1 LEKLINMDYLKLY
14 ILLCC
19 LLLAPIS
26 FAQIPVGPVIDPSL
40 VGSNTIVSLA
50 EGVTNFLLKKERPLQ
65 ENIKNIQDFFRKAE
79 TIVNGAV
86 KNMRMI
92 REIVET
98 EKDIIELYTRSI
110 NKLNEPIDEDGDGV
124 DDLEF
129 LDKWKQVQILLAFT
143 KETASV
149 FELFNNLIEDDAFT
163 MNDKGRIIFLEK
175 TYKDMLLIKRAM
187 RAQLRRINKQIYT
200 YRRQRRQLK
209 TYSAFFEIN

>member
-1 LEKLINMDYLKLY
+1 MDYLKLY
-14 ILLCC
+14 GC
-19 LLLAPIS
+19 LVCLFLTPIS
-26 FAQIPVGPVIDPSL
+26 FAQIPVGAVIDGEL
-40 VGSNTIVSLA
+40 IGSNTIVSIA

-79 TIVNGAV
+79 TIVSGAV
-86 KNMRMI
+86 KNMRMV

-110 NKLNEPIDEDGDGV
+110 NKLNQPIDEDGDGI

-129 LDKWKQVQILLAFT
+129 LDKWKQVQILLVFT
-143 KETASV
+143 KEAASV
-149 FELFNNLIEDDAFT
+149 FELFTNLIEDDAFT

-175 TYKDMLLIKRAM
+175 SYKDMLLIKRAM

-209 TYSAFFEIN
+209 TYSAFFEVN

>member
-1 LEKLINMDYLKLY
+1 MDYLKLY

>member
-1 LEKLINMDYLKLY
+1 M
-14 ILLCC
+14 
-19 LLLAPIS
+19 S
-26 FAQIPVGPVIDPSL
+26 TAQIPIGSVTDASL
-40 VGSNTIVSLA
+40 IGSNTIVSLA
-50 EGVTNFLLKKERPLQ
+50 EGATNFLLKKERPLQ
-65 ENIKNIQDFFRKAE
+65 ENIKDIQEFFQKAE
-79 TIVNGAV
+79 TVVNGAI
-86 KNMRMI
+86 KNMRMVQ
-92 REIVET
+92 EIVET

-110 NKLNEPIDEDGDGV
+110 NKLNEPIDEDGDGI

-143 KETASV
+143 KEAASV
-149 FELFNNLIEDDAFT
+149 FELFTNLIEDDAFT

-209 TYSAFFEIN
+209 TYSAFFEVN

>member
-1 LEKLINMDYLKLY
+1 MV
-14 ILLCC
+14 LLF
-19 LLLAPIS
+19 LAPIS
-26 FAQIPVGPVIDPSL
+26 FAQIPVGAVTDAGLIGD
-40 VGSNTIVSLA
+40 NTIVSLA

-65 ENIKNIQDFFRKAE
+65 ENIKDIQDFFRKAE
-79 TIVNGAV
+79 TVVNGAIR
-86 KNMRMI
+86 NMRMV
-92 REIVET
+92 REIIET

-110 NKLNEPIDEDGDGV
+110 SKLNEPIDEDGDGV

-129 LDKWKQVQILLAFT
+129 LDKWKQIQILLAFT
-143 KETASV
+143 KEAASV

-175 TYKDMLLIKRAM
+175 TYKDMRLIKAAM

>member
-1 LEKLINMDYLKLY
+1 MKKIKGF
-14 ILLCC
+14 C
-19 LLLAPIS
+19 LMICLAFTPITI
-26 FAQIPVGPVIDPSL
+26 AQIPVGAVTDASL
-40 VGSNTIVSLA
+40 IGSNTIVSLA

-65 ENIKNIQDFFRKAE
+65 ENIKDIQEFFRKAE

-86 KNMRMI
+86 KNMRMV

-110 NKLNEPIDEDGDGV
+110 NKLNEPIDEDGDGI

-143 KETASV
+143 KEAASI
-149 FELFNNLIEDDAFT
+149 FELFNTLVEDDAFT

-175 TYKDMLLIKRAM
+175 SYKDMLLIKRAM
-187 RAQLRRINKQIYT
+187 RGQLRRINKQIYT
-200 YRRQRRQLK
+200 YRRQRRQLMV
-209 TYSAFFEIN
+209 YSRLFKD

>member
-1 LEKLINMDYLKLY
+1 MNYLKLY
-14 ILLCC
+14 VC
-19 LLLAPIS
+19 LGCLFFTPLTL
-26 FAQIPVGPVIDPSL
+26 AQIPVGPVIDPSL

-65 ENIKNIQDFFRKAE
+65 ENIKDIQEFFRKAE
-79 TIVNGAV
+79 TVVNGAI

-92 REIVET
+92 REIVEI

-143 KETASV
+143 KEAASV
-149 FELFNNLIEDDAFT
+149 FELFNNLIENDAFT

-175 TYKDMLLIKRAM
+175 SYKDMRLIKRAM

-209 TYSAFFEIN
+209 TYSAFFDIN

>member
-1 LEKLINMDYLKLY
+1 MRKIKSF
-14 ILLCC
+14 C
-19 LLLAPIS
+19 LLICLALTPIT
-26 FAQIPVGPVIDPSL
+26 FAQIPVGAVIDAPL
-40 VGSNTIVSLA
+40 TADNTIVSLA

-65 ENIKNIQDFFRKAE
+65 ENIKDIQEFFRKAE
-79 TIVNGAV
+79 TVVNGAL
-86 KNMRMI
+86 KNMRMV

-143 KETASV
+143 KEAASV

-175 TYKDMLLIKRAM
+175 TCKDMRLIKAAM

>member
-1 LEKLINMDYLKLY
+1 MDYLKLY
-14 ILLCC
+14 SCLGC

-26 FAQIPVGPVIDPSL
+26 FAQIPVGAVIDPSL
-40 VGSNTIVSLA
+40 IGSNTIVSIA

-65 ENIKNIQDFFRKAE
+65 ENIKDVREFFRKAE
-79 TIVNGAV
+79 TVVSGAIR
-86 KNMRMI
+86 NMRMV

-143 KETASV
+143 KEAASV
-149 FELFNNLIEDDAFT
+149 FELFTNLIEDDAFT
-163 MNDKGRIIFLEK
+163 MNDKGRIVFLEK
-175 TYKDMLLIKRAM
+175 AYKDMRQIKSAM
-187 RAQLRRINKQIYT
+187 RAQLRRINKEIYT
-200 YRRQRRQLK
+200 YRRQRRQLMV
-209 TYSAFFEIN
+209 YSRLFDTN

>member
-1 LEKLINMDYLKLY
+1 MDYLKLY

-110 NKLNEPIDEDGDGV
+110 NKLNEPIDEDGDGI

>member
-1 LEKLINMDYLKLY
+1 LV
-14 ILLCC
+14 LLF
-19 LLLAPIS
+19 LAPIS
-26 FAQIPVGPVIDPSL
+26 FAQIPVG
-40 VGSNTIVSLA
+40 A
-50 EGVTNFLLKKERPLQ
+50 VTDAVLKKERPLQ
-65 ENIKNIQDFFRKAE
+65 ENIKDIQDFFRKAE
-79 TIVNGAV
+79 TVVNGAIR
-86 KNMRMI
+86 NMRMV
-92 REIVET
+92 REIIET

-110 NKLNEPIDEDGDGV
+110 SKLNEPIDEDGDGV

-129 LDKWKQVQILLAFT
+129 LDKWKQIQILLAFT
-143 KETASV
+143 KEAASV

-175 TYKDMLLIKRAM
+175 TCKDMRLIKAAM

>member
-1 LEKLINMDYLKLY
+1 MKKIKGLCLI
-14 ILLCC
+14 IC
-19 LLLAPIS
+19 LAVTPIS
-26 FAQIPVGPVIDPSL
+26 FAQIPVGAVTDASL
-40 VGSNTIVSLA
+40 IGSNTIVSVA

-65 ENIKNIQDFFRKAE
+65 ENIKDVQVFFRKAE
-79 TIVNGAV
+79 TVVNGAV
-86 KNMRMI
+86 KNMRMV

-143 KETASV
+143 KEAASV
-149 FELFNNLIEDDAFT
+149 FELFTNLVENDAFT

-209 TYSAFFEIN
+209 TYSAFFEVN

>member
-1 LEKLINMDYLKLY
+1 MG
-14 ILLCC
+14 C
-19 LLLAPIS
+19 LLFTPLTL
-26 FAQIPVGPVIDPSL
+26 AQIPIGPVIDPSL

-65 ENIKNIQDFFRKAE
+65 ENIKDIQEFFRKAE
-79 TIVNGAV
+79 TLVNGAI

-92 REIVET
+92 REIVEI

-110 NKLNEPIDEDGDGV
+110 NKLNEPIDEDGDGI

-143 KETASV
+143 KEAASV
-149 FELFNNLIEDDAFT
+149 FELFNNLIENDAFT
-163 MNDKGRIIFLEK
+163 MNDKGRIIFLDK
-175 TYKDMLLIKRAM
+175 TYKDMRLIKRAM

>member
-1 LEKLINMDYLKLY
+1 MKKFKWFCSIVG
-14 ILLCC
+14 

-26 FAQIPVGPVIDPSL
+26 FAQIPVGAVVDGEL
-40 VGSNTIVSLA
+40 AGSNTVVSIA

-65 ENIKNIQDFFRKAE
+65 ENIKDIQEFFRKAE
-79 TIVNGAV
+79 TVVNGAI
-86 KNMRMI
+86 KNMRMV

-98 EKDIIELYTRSI
+98 EKDIIELYIRSI

-143 KETASV
+143 KEAASV
-149 FELFNNLIEDDAFT
+149 FELFTNLIEDDAFT

-175 TYKDMLLIKRAM
+175 SYKDMLLIKRAM

-209 TYSAFFEIN
+209 TYSAFFDIN

>member
-1 LEKLINMDYLKLY
+1 MDYLKLY
-14 ILLCC
+14 ISLVC
-19 LLLAPIS
+19 LLIAPIS
-26 FAQIPVGPVIDPSL
+26 FAQIPVGPVVDPSL

-65 ENIKNIQDFFRKAE
+65 ENIKDIQEFFRKAE
-79 TIVNGAV
+79 TVVNGAI
-86 KNMRMI
+86 KNMRMV

-143 KETASV
+143 KELS
-149 FELFNNLIEDDAFT
+149 LIH
-163 MNDKGRIIFLEK
+163 I
-175 TYKDMLLIKRAM
+175 
-187 RAQLRRINKQIYT
+187 
-200 YRRQRRQLK
+200 
-209 TYSAFFEIN
+209 

>member
-1 LEKLINMDYLKLY
+1 MKKLKWFCCMIG
-14 ILLCC
+14 LLF
-19 LLLAPIS
+19 APIS
-26 FAQIPVGPVIDPSL
+26 FAQIPVGAVVDGEL
-40 VGSNTIVSLA
+40 AASNTIVSIA

-65 ENIKNIQDFFRKAE
+65 ENIKDIQEFFRKAE
-79 TIVNGAV
+79 TIVNKAV
-86 KNMRMI
+86 KNMRMV

-110 NKLNEPIDEDGDGV
+110 NKLNEPIDEDGDGI

-143 KETASV
+143 KEAASV
-149 FELFNNLIEDDAFT
+149 FELFTNLIEDDAFT

-175 TYKDMLLIKRAM
+175 IYKDMLLIKRAM

-209 TYSAFFEIN
+209 TYSAFFEVN

>member
-1 LEKLINMDYLKLY
+1 LG
-14 ILLCC
+14 C
-19 LLLAPIS
+19 LLVAPIS
-26 FAQIPVGPVIDPSL
+26 FAQIPVGAVVDAPLAAD
-40 VGSNTIVSLA
+40 NTIVSIA

-65 ENIKNIQDFFRKAE
+65 ENIKDIQEFFRKAE
-79 TIVNGAV
+79 TVVNKAV
-86 KNMRMI
+86 RNMRMV

-129 LDKWKQVQILLAFT
+129 LDKWKHIQILLAFT
-143 KETASV
+143 KEAASV
-149 FELFNNLIEDDAFT
+149 FELFNSLIEDDAFT

-175 TYKDMLLIKRAM
+175 TYKDMLKIKSAM
-187 RAQLRRINKQIYT
+187 RGQLRRINKEIYT

-209 TYSAFFEIN
+209 TYSAFFLEN

>member
-1 LEKLINMDYLKLY
+1 MG
-14 ILLCC
+14 C
-19 LLLAPIS
+19 LLFTPLTL
-26 FAQIPVGPVIDPSL
+26 AQIPIGPVIDPSL

-65 ENIKNIQDFFRKAE
+65 ENIKDIQEFFRKAE
-79 TIVNGAV
+79 TLVNGAI

-92 REIVET
+92 REIVEI

-110 NKLNEPIDEDGDGV
+110 NKLNQPIDEDGDGV

-129 LDKWKQVQILLAFT
+129 LDKWKQIQILLAFT
-143 KETASV
+143 KEAASV
-149 FELFNNLIEDDAFT
+149 FELFTNLIENDAFT
-163 MNDKGRIIFLEK
+163 MNDKGRIIFLDK
-175 TYKDMLLIKRAM
+175 TYKDMRQIKRAM

>member
-1 LEKLINMDYLKLY
+1 M
-14 ILLCC
+14 
-19 LLLAPIS
+19 
-26 FAQIPVGPVIDPSL
+26 AQIPVGAVTDASL
-40 VGSNTIVSLA
+40 IGSNTIVSLA

-65 ENIKNIQDFFRKAE
+65 ENIKDIQEFFRKAE
-79 TIVNGAV
+79 TVVNGAL
-86 KNMRMI
+86 KNMRMV

-110 NKLNEPIDEDGDGV
+110 NKLNEPIDEDGDGI

-129 LDKWKQVQILLAFT
+129 LDKWKQIQILLAFT
-143 KETASV
+143 KEAASV
-149 FELFNNLIEDDAFT
+149 FELFNNLIENDAFT

-175 TYKDMLLIKRAM
+175 SYKDMLLIKRAM

>member
-1 LEKLINMDYLKLY
+1 MKKFKW
-14 ILLCC
+14 LCC
-19 LLLAPIS
+19 ILGILLAPVS
-26 FAQIPVGPVIDPSL
+26 FAQIPVGAVVDGEL
-40 VGSNTIVSLA
+40 AAGNTIVSIA

-65 ENIKNIQDFFRKAE
+65 ENIKDIQDFFRKAE
-79 TIVNGAV
+79 TIVNGAI
-86 KNMRMI
+86 KNMRMV

-110 NKLNEPIDEDGDGV
+110 NKLNEPIDEDGDGI

-129 LDKWKQVQILLAFT
+129 LDKWKQIQILLAFT
-143 KETASV
+143 KEAASV
-149 FELFNNLIEDDAFT
+149 FELFSNLIEDDAFT

-209 TYSAFFEIN
+209 TYSTFFEVN

>member
-1 LEKLINMDYLKLY
+1 MNYLKLY
-14 ILLCC
+14 ICLGC
-19 LLLAPIS
+19 LLFTPIT
-26 FAQIPVGPVIDPSL
+26 FAQIPVGAVIDPSL

-65 ENIKNIQDFFRKAE
+65 ENIKDIQEFFRKAE
-79 TIVNGAV
+79 TVVNGAV

-92 REIVET
+92 REIVEI

-110 NKLNEPIDEDGDGV
+110 NKLNEPIDEDGDGI

-143 KETASV
+143 KEAASV
-149 FELFNNLIEDDAFT
+149 FELFNNLIENDAFT

-175 TYKDMLLIKRAM
+175 SYKNMLLIKRAM

-209 TYSAFFEIN
+209 TYSAFFDIN

>member
-1 LEKLINMDYLKLY
+1 MVKTKW
-14 ILLCC
+14 LCC
-19 LLLAPIS
+19 FIGLLFTAITT
-26 FAQIPVGPVIDPSL
+26 AQIPIGAVTDASL
-40 VGSNTIVSLA
+40 IGNNTIVSLA

-65 ENIKNIQDFFRKAE
+65 ENIKDIQDFFRKAE
-79 TIVNGAV
+79 TVVNGAI
-86 KNMRMI
+86 KNMRMV

-110 NKLNEPIDEDGDGV
+110 NKLNEPIDEDGDGI

-143 KETASV
+143 KEAASV

-163 MNDKGRIIFLEK
+163 MNDKGRIVFLEK
-175 TYKDMLLIKRAM
+175 AYKDMLLIKRAM
-187 RAQLRRINKQIYT
+187 SAQLRRINKQIYI
-200 YRRQRRQLK
+200 YQRQRRQLK

>member
-1 LEKLINMDYLKLY
+1 MKKIKSL
-14 ILLCC
+14 C
-19 LLLAPIS
+19 LLICLFFTPIS
-26 FAQIPVGPVIDPSL
+26 IAQIPVGAVTDASL
-40 VGSNTIVSLA
+40 IGSNTIVSLA

-65 ENIKNIQDFFRKAE
+65 ENIKDIQEFFQKAE
-79 TIVNGAV
+79 TIVSGAV
-86 KNMRMI
+86 KNMRMV

-143 KETASV
+143 KEAASV

-175 TYKDMLLIKRAM
+175 SYKDMLLIKRAM
-187 RAQLRRINKQIYT
+187 RGQLRRINKQIYI
-200 YRRQRRQLK
+200 YQRQRRQLK
-209 TYSAFFEIN
+209 TYSAFFEVN

>member
-1 LEKLINMDYLKLY
+1 MDYLKLY
-14 ILLCC
+14 ISLVC
-19 LLLAPIS
+19 LLIAPIS
-26 FAQIPVGPVIDPSL
+26 FAQIPVGPVVDPSL

-65 ENIKNIQDFFRKAE
+65 ENIKDIQEFFRKAE
-79 TIVNGAV
+79 TVVNGAI
-86 KNMRMI
+86 KNMRMV

-98 EKDIIELYTRSI
+98 EKDIIELYTRSV

-143 KETASV
+143 KEAASV
-149 FELFNNLIEDDAFT
+149 FELFTNLIEDDAFT

-209 TYSAFFEIN
+209 TYSTFFEVN

>member
-1 LEKLINMDYLKLY
+1 MV
-14 ILLCC
+14 LLF
-19 LLLAPIS
+19 LAPIS
-26 FAQIPVGPVIDPSL
+26 FAQIPVGAVTDAGLIGD
-40 VGSNTIVSLA
+40 NTIVSLA
-50 EGVTNFLLKKERPLQ
+50 EGLTNFLLKKERPLQ
-65 ENIKNIQDFFRKAE
+65 ENIKDIQDFFRKAE
-79 TIVNGAV
+79 TVVNGAIR
-86 KNMRMI
+86 NMRMV
-92 REIVET
+92 REIIET

-110 NKLNEPIDEDGDGV
+110 SKLNEPIDEDGDGV

-129 LDKWKQVQILLAFT
+129 LDKWKQIQILLAFT
-143 KETASV
+143 KEAASV

-175 TYKDMLLIKRAM
+175 TCKDMRLIKAAM

>member
-1 LEKLINMDYLKLY
+1 MNNLKWLCFMAG
-14 ILLCC
+14 LLFT
-19 LLLAPIS
+19 PVS
-26 FAQIPVGPVIDPSL
+26 FAQIPVGAVVDGEL
-40 VGSNTIVSLA
+40 AASNTVVSIA

-65 ENIKNIQDFFRKAE
+65 EGIKDVQEFFRKAE
-79 TIVNGAV
+79 TIVNGAI
-86 KNMRMI
+86 KNMRMV

-110 NKLNEPIDEDGDGV
+110 NKLNEPIDEDGDGI

-143 KETASV
+143 KEAASV
-149 FELFNNLIEDDAFT
+149 FELFTNLIEDDAFT

-175 TYKDMLLIKRAM
+175 TYKDMRLIKRAM

>member
-1 LEKLINMDYLKLY
+1 MEFLRTYLCLG
-14 ILLCC
+14 L

-26 FAQIPVGPVIDPSL
+26 IAQIPVGAVVDPSL
-40 VGSNTIVSLA
+40 IGSNTIVSLA

-65 ENIKNIQDFFRKAE
+65 ENIKNIQEFFRKAE
-79 TIVNGAV
+79 TVVSSAIR
-86 KNMRMI
+86 NMRMV

-110 NKLNEPIDEDGDGV
+110 NKLNEPIDEDGDGI

-143 KETASV
+143 KEAASV
-149 FELFNNLIEDDAFT
+149 FELFQNLIENDAFT

-175 TYKDMLLIKRAM
+175 TYKDMRQIKSAM

-200 YRRQRRQLK
+200 YRRQRRQLMV
-209 TYSAFFEIN
+209 YSRLFES

>member
-1 LEKLINMDYLKLY
+1 MNYLKLY
-14 ILLCC
+14 ICLGC
-19 LLLAPIS
+19 LLFTPLS
-26 FAQIPVGPVIDPSL
+26 FAQIPVGAVIDPSL

-65 ENIKNIQDFFRKAE
+65 ENIKNIQAFFQKAE
-79 TIVNGAV
+79 TIVSGAI

-98 EKDIIELYTRSI
+98 EKDIIELYSLSI
-110 NKLNEPIDEDGDGV
+110 NKLNEPIDEDGDGI

-143 KETASV
+143 KEAASV
-149 FELFNNLIEDDAFT
+149 FELFTNLIENDAFT

-175 TYKDMLLIKRAM
+175 SYKDILLIKRAM

-200 YRRQRRQLK
+200 YRRQRRQLMV
-209 TYSAFFEIN
+209 YSLFFDY

>member
-1 LEKLINMDYLKLY
+1 MKKLKWFCSIVG
-14 ILLCC
+14 LLM
-19 LLLAPIS
+19 APIS
-26 FAQIPVGPVIDPSL
+26 FAQIPVGAVVDGEL
-40 VGSNTIVSLA
+40 AGSNTVVSIA

-65 ENIKNIQDFFRKAE
+65 ENIKDIQEFFRKAE
-79 TIVNGAV
+79 TVVNGAI
-86 KNMRMI
+86 KNMRMV

-143 KETASV
+143 KEAASV

-175 TYKDMLLIKRAM
+175 SYKDMLLIKRAM

-209 TYSAFFEIN
+209 TYSAFFDIN

>member
-1 LEKLINMDYLKLY
+1 MV
-14 ILLCC
+14 LLF
-19 LLLAPIS
+19 LAPIS
-26 FAQIPVGPVIDPSL
+26 FAQIPVGAVTDAGLIGD
-40 VGSNTIVSLA
+40 NTIVSLA

-65 ENIKNIQDFFRKAE
+65 ENIKDIQEFFQKAE
-79 TIVNGAV
+79 TVVNGAI

-143 KETASV
+143 KEAASV
-149 FELFNNLIEDDAFT
+149 FELFNNLIEDNAFT

-175 TYKDMLLIKRAM
+175 TYKDMRLIKAAM